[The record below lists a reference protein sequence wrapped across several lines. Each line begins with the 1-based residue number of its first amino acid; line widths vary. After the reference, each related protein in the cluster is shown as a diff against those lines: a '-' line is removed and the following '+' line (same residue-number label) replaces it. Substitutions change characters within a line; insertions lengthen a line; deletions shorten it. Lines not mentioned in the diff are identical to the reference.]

1 MILFVTLCLF
11 ALYFQ
16 GVCKHIFR
24 INWGDG
30 PAEQVLLDANG
41 VEVPQEGEVAN
52 VANGDPD
59 SMMEPPPT
67 SSFKDV
73 HSMDESSNV
82 EMEMAF

>member
-1 MILFVTLCLF
+1 MKKPAPF
-11 ALYFQ
+11 
-16 GVCKHIFR
+16 KPNPRFR

-41 VEVPQEGEVAN
+41 DEVPQGEAAN
-52 VANGDPD
+52 TGDPD

>member
-1 MILFVTLCLF
+1 MTLKSL
-11 ALYFQ
+11 
-16 GVCKHIFR
+16 HR

-41 VEVPQEGEVAN
+41 VEVPQEGEAAN
-52 VANGDPD
+52 ANGDPD

>member
-1 MILFVTLCLF
+1 
-11 ALYFQ
+11 
-16 GVCKHIFR
+16 
-24 INWGDG
+24 
-30 PAEQVLLDANG
+30 VLLDANG
-41 VEVPQEGEVAN
+41 DEVPQGEAAN
-52 VANGDPD
+52 TGDPD

>member
-1 MILFVTLCLF
+1 MMLSIFLRNIMAEEPRVTR
-11 ALYFQ
+11 
-16 GVCKHIFR
+16 FR

-41 VEVPQEGEVAN
+41 DEVPQGEAAN
-52 VANGDPD
+52 TGDPD

>member
-1 MILFVTLCLF
+1 MLLT
-11 ALYFQ
+11 
-16 GVCKHIFR
+16 HIFR

-41 VEVPQEGEVAN
+41 VEVPQGEVAN
-52 VANGDPD
+52 AGDPD
-59 SMMEPPPT
+59 SMTEPPPT

>member
-1 MILFVTLCLF
+1 MSWFGPISEVTL
-11 ALYFQ
+11 
-16 GVCKHIFR
+16 IFR

-41 VEVPQEGEVAN
+41 VEVPTGEVAN
-52 VANGDPD
+52 AGDD
-59 SMMEPPPT
+59 GSMTEPPPT